1 MAVCCW
7 RNDAVAATRLIL
19 FTALILLLVTG
30 CSHDPL
36 RFAQGDVSSLQAWV
50 DTDLAP
56 YVAQQLGQHPRFKGE
71 PVIIV
76 RLDGDDIQPDI
87 DGLTRTIRD
96 QVMDGLLKTP
106 GVHVPW
112 QPQQQ
117 PAQHHRTLQQIQ
129 CGRLRDASY
138 FIGIEIARTASEQF
152 RVAVRAL
159 DVREGEW
166 VSGFTRHW
174 SGRLTAS
181 ELRALQAR
189 RTDESLR
196 GLRVLPFSASQ
207 PDLAAT
213 YLANNLSC
221 LLRQQD
227 VEDLKIKV
235 KTHPNDTP
243 QLRTLL
249 GLIGNNLSRYREVQ
263 VTDASRQANF
273 ELRGESH
280 MIQPD
285 LYQIWVI
292 LNPVDSG
299 IHLAGVDTATYIRTR
314 PDDNSDGK
322 RTVPREAIGK
332 KPAIA
337 RMELVRRAQEAVT
350 QDACRNGPH
359 GCPLL
364 EVEVEQ
370 ADRVFVFAHGNKDGI
385 SQLSGS
391 CNRTV
396 SAQPQPSGRHL
407 YRFPEARFTP
417 SDWPTVYALA
427 VSGPEAER
435 QLLQLLQELPDACS
449 NVAGLRSDAPGQEQ
463 WLDRL
468 DRFVAA
474 NRDHAVWT
482 ARRIP

>member
-1 MAVCCW
+1 
-7 RNDAVAATRLIL
+7 L
-19 FTALILLLVTG
+19 FAILILLLGAG
-30 CSHDPL
+30 CSHDP
-36 RFAQGDVSSLQAWV
+36 RRSIQGDHSSLQAWV

-87 DGLTRTIRD
+87 DGLTRSIRD

-117 PAQHHRTLQQIQ
+117 PEQHHRTLDQLQ

-174 SGRLTAS
+174 SGSLTLS
-181 ELRALQAR
+181 ELRALQVR

-196 GLRVLPFSASQ
+196 GLRVLPFSAGQ

-227 VEDLKIKV
+227 VEDLRIKV
-235 KTHPNDTP
+235 QTNPSDTP

-263 VTDASRQANF
+263 VTDAGRQANF
-273 ELRGESH
+273 ELRGETH

-285 LYQIWVI
+285 LYQVWVI

-299 IHLAGVDTATYIRTR
+299 IHLAGMDTATYIRTR
-314 PDDNSDGK
+314 LVDNSAGK
-322 RTVPREAIGK
+322 RSVPREASGL

-337 RMELVRRAQEAVT
+337 RMELVRRAQGYGN
-350 QDACRNGPH
+350 QDACRNEQL

-364 EVEVEQ
+364 ELDVEQ
-370 ADRVFVFAHGNKDGI
+370 ADQVFVFAHGNKDGI

-391 CNRTV
+391 CDRTV
-396 SAQPQPSGRHL
+396 SAQPQSGMYL
-407 YRFPEARFTP
+407 YHFPEARYTP
-417 SDWPTVYALA
+417 SDWITVYALA
-427 VSGPEAER
+427 TSGAEAGR
-435 QLLQLLQELPDACS
+435 QLRQLRQDLPDACS
-449 NVAGLRSDAPGQEQ
+449 NTGGLHSDDPGREQ

>member
-1 MAVCCW
+1 MIARCQTLF
-7 RNDAVAATRLIL
+7 AIL
-19 FTALILLLVTG
+19 TLLLAAG

-36 RFAQGDVSSLQAWV
+36 RSTQDTRSSLQTWV
-50 DTDLAP
+50 ETDLAP

-87 DGLTRTIRD
+87 DGLTRSLRD
-96 QVMDGLLKTP
+96 QLMDGLLKTP

-117 PAQHHRTLQQIQ
+117 PAQHHRTLDRIQ

-138 FIGIEIARTASEQF
+138 FIGIEIVRTASEPY
-152 RVAVRAL
+152 RVSVRAL

-166 VSGFTRHW
+166 VSGFSHHW
-174 SGRLTAS
+174 SGSLTAS
-181 ELRALQAR
+181 ELRALQVR

-196 GLRVLPFSASQ
+196 GLRVLPFSAGQ

-235 KTHPNDTP
+235 ETRSSDTP

-263 VTDASRQANF
+263 VTDVSRQANF
-273 ELRGESH
+273 VLRGEAH

-285 LYQIWVI
+285 LYQVWVI
-292 LNPVDSG
+292 LTPVDSG
-299 IHLAGVDTATYIRTR
+299 LHLAGMDTATYVRTQPAGASVAQPGVAR
-314 PDDNSDGK
+314 E
-322 RTVPREAIGK
+322 PRDT

-337 RMELVRRAQEAVT
+337 RMELVRRVNGDGH
-350 QDACRNGPH
+350 QDACSSGPQ
-359 GCPLL
+359 GCPML
-364 EVEVEQ
+364 EVDVEQ
-370 ADRVFVFAHGNKDGI
+370 ADQVFVIAHGTRDGI
-385 SQLSGS
+385 SQLSGV
-391 CNRTV
+391 CDRTV
-396 SAQPQPSGRHL
+396 NAEPQPGRHV
-407 YRFPEARFTP
+407 YRFPETRFTP
-417 SDWPTVYALA
+417 SDWTTVYAIA
-427 VSGPEAER
+427 VSGAEPGR
-435 QLLQLLQELPDACS
+435 QLRRLLQDLPDACS
-449 NVAGLRSDAPGQEQ
+449 QAGGLHSDTSGREQ
-463 WLDRL
+463 WLDSL

-474 NRDHAVWT
+474 NRNHAVWT